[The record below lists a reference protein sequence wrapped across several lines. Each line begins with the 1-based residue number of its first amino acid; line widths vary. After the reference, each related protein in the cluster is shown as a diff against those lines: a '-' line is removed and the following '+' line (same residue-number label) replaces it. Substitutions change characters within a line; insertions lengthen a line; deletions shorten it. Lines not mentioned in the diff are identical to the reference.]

1 MSSALE
7 RYGDMADRL
16 GMSHEQPV
24 GISYTSYVN
33 RSKTEVPSVTDHLLN
48 ELIKGWLSG
57 KMSDR
62 VVRFENN
69 VYAFHGTRLD
79 VMKLA
84 KAKWRYRKPFTMA
97 RVDRKDGVLEA
108 YGKYARWGDAAFPND
123 WEKIQSR
130 LRRVAR
136 NHFNHAD
143 AKPYAVLNG
152 TLRPRMDVCPVYS
165 LHQGARHKAGHA
177 ANATAYDGLLLLF
190 NNKLKRAKRHKRFY
204 LNAYTKVVEEAREYE
219 DIHGV
224 DLGIIIRKEY
234 ILESFRRKL
243 G

>member
-33 RSKTEVPSVTDHLLN
+33 RSKTEVPPVTDHLLN
-48 ELIKGWLSG
+48 ELVKGWLSG

-62 VVRFENN
+62 VVWFEGN
-69 VYAFHGTRLD
+69 VYAFHGTRLE
-79 VMKLA
+79 VNPRNS
-84 KAKWRYRKPFTMA
+84 KWRYRKPFTVA

-108 YGKYARWGDAAFPND
+108 FGKYARWADTAFPND

-136 NHFNHAD
+136 NHFNPAEGHVHHG
-143 AKPYAVLNG
+143 PYA
-152 TLRPRMDVCPVYS
+152 LRSCMDVCPVYS
-165 LHQGARHKAGHA
+165 LHQGARHKANHA
-177 ANATAYDGLLLLF
+177 DNATAYDDLLLLF
-190 NNKLKRAKRHKRFY
+190 NNKLKRAKRHKRFH
-204 LNAYTKVVEEAREYE
+204 LNAYTKVLEEAKEYE

-224 DLGIIIRKEY
+224 DLGIIIRKDY
-234 ILESFRRKL
+234 VLESFRRKL
-243 G
+243 S